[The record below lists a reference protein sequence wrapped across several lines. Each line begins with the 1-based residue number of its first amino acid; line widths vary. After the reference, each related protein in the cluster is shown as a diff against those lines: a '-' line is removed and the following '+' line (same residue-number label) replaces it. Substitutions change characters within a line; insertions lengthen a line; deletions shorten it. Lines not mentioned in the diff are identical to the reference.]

1 MYAPYMNE
9 RSFIYIVIQDS
20 KKRSSM
26 DTKVTKGQ
34 QTREKLLEAA
44 LVQFTATGY
53 HGASMR
59 QIAETAGVAV
69 GGIYNHFSSKEEIL
83 KAVILAYHPL
93 NFILPALAKT
103 EGETLEAFLRNA
115 AEQLLNALAEQ
126 PTLLNIFMIELL
138 EFEGAHLPEL
148 FEVLWPKVQIFA
160 QRLTTLDTRLRPLPP
175 LTIVRLF
182 LGSLVGFYIT
192 GRILSKLPMP
202 QSQQIGTIDDL
213 VTVLTHGLLTQ
224 TTG

>member
-1 MYAPYMNE
+1 ME
-9 RSFIYIVIQDS
+9 
-20 KKRSSM
+20 
-26 DTKVTKGQ
+26 TKVSKGQ
-34 QTREKLLEAA
+34 QTRDRLIEAA
-44 LVQFTATGY
+44 LQQFTATGY

-69 GGIYNHFSSKEEIL
+69 GGIYNHFSSKEEML

-93 NFILPALAKT
+93 NLIAPRLENV
-103 EGETLEAFLRNA
+103 EGETIEAFLANA
-115 AEQLLNALAEQ
+115 AQQFLSALAER

-148 FEVLWPKVQIFA
+148 FAVLWPKVQLFTA
-160 QRLTTLDTRLRPLPP
+160 RLVALDTRLRPLPP

-182 LGSLVGFYIT
+182 LGTVVGFYIT
-192 GRILSKLPMP
+192 GGILSKLPLP
-202 QSQQIGTIDDL
+202 QGQQIGTVDDL
-213 VTVLTHGLLTQ
+213 VTVLLHGLLVQTADGGE